1 MLVLVQQVILPEM
14 RGRFRRWFTSLKPSY
29 LPCTF
34 NETFFV
40 SLALGSASVPFE
52 LPTSSS
58 LGSRPVLGSGRGQPD
73 GLPEGVPLIFMVFL
87 KICNYL
93 HI

>member
-52 LPTSSS
+52 LGRRSVGDSLVLVLSSS
-58 LGSRPVLGSGRGQPD
+58 S
-73 GLPEGVPLIFMVFL
+73 PEHD
-87 KICNYL
+87 C
-93 HI
+93 

>member
-73 GLPEGVPLIFMVFL
+73 GLPEGVPLIFKVVL
-87 KICNYL
+87 KICNQL